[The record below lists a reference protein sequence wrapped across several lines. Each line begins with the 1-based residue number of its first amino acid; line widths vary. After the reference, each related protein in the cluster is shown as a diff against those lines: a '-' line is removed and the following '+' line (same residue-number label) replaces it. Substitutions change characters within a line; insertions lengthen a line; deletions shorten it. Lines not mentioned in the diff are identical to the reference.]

1 MGNPAWIDPET
12 GEVLEPPPDSTSQ
25 QETKGF
31 MCLDDLRGHLS
42 KQHGITVGK
51 DDPILLVHTIHQLML
66 EQLDKAFRR
75 HDRALTEAMTDV
87 LAKAIKGLTT
97 QAIAENLDRQVRL
110 ADRTQAEF
118 ERQYRRA
125 RLLSMVNLASMAV
138 CVPVL
143 IYIVLK

>member
-1 MGNPAWIDPET
+1 MGFP
-12 GEVLEPPPDSTSQ
+12 S
-25 QETKGF
+25 
-31 MCLDDLRGHLS
+31 LDDLRGHLS

-125 RLLSMVNLASMAV
+125 RLLSIVNLASMAV